1 MFFKLSHDISLSNF
15 PILEIASIKQAEV
28 IKDRGITKAIVF
40 KYYYEIKDKKYRL
53 DEIYT
58 QNKDK
63 DATIY
68 YQLYKME
75 TKGGEGVS

>member
-1 MFFKLSHDISLSNF
+1 M
-15 PILEIASIKQAEV
+15 
-28 IKDRGITKAIVF
+28 F

-75 TKGGEGVS
+75 TKGEGVVDLYSIPQTQEMFLDENGISILNNDAIV